1 MSDWSDLSIEILNL
15 ITERLY
21 YIDQIRFRMVCKSWR
36 LNIYDDIKYADK
48 LPWIMGYSGKK
59 KIHSSL
65 FYLYEPS
72 QKRRYLL
79 KNKILVGAELRA
91 SKFGWLL
98 LSKKLTKSYTCS
110 SSSFFFYSPFTGEI
124 IQLPELHMED
134 INRATFST
142 APASSNCVIFVINLC
157 YRANKF
163 CVSTF
168 SLGDTTWSSHWF
180 NDYHGHGPLIYNVAY
195 AKGVFYCAF
204 HAFDV
209 MGAYNPALREW
220 KLHPYP
226 PVFKRPYQ
234 YHLSLIESPD
244 DGNLI
249 LLSYNYNDPE
259 WVFRFDQSQMKW
271 FRIENFMSGQS
282 NADHEQVEIENLN
295 NRILFYSLDNGISL
309 PAEGEASKLANTIY
323 STSFR
328 WYRWCTSRGGK
339 GGTHQS
345 PCPQI
350 YDWVDEGA
358 DRLWKVWIQPPQ
370 TR

>member
-1 MSDWSDLSIEILNL
+1 
-15 ITERLY
+15 
-21 YIDQIRFRMVCKSWR
+21 
-36 LNIYDDIKYADK
+36 
-48 LPWIMGYSGKK
+48 
-59 KIHSSL
+59 
-65 FYLYEPS
+65 
-72 QKRRYLL
+72 
-79 KNKILVGAELRA
+79 
-91 SKFGWLL
+91 
-98 LSKKLTKSYTCS
+98 
-110 SSSFFFYSPFTGEI
+110 
-124 IQLPELHMED
+124 MED

-220 KLHPYP
+220 KLHLYP

-259 WVFRFDQSQMKW
+259 
-271 FRIENFMSGQS
+271 
-282 NADHEQVEIENLN
+282 
-295 NRILFYSLDNGISL
+295 YNGISL